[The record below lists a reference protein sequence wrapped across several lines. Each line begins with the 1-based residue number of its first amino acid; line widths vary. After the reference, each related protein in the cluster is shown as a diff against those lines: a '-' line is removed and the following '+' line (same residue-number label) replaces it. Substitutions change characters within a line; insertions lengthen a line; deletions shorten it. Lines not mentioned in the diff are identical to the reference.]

1 MSRQRLGSYS
11 GQLYGGRQLFPH
23 PEWCGWPVERHL
35 AAAQTGYSIWSTS
48 HGVLRRAMG
57 AEGDAVAITTTTASE
72 NQSCLLAIAL
82 MDSTLKGCSAP
93 QTGPR

>member
-1 MSRQRLGSYS
+1 
-11 GQLYGGRQLFPH
+11 
-23 PEWCGWPVERHL
+23 
-35 AAAQTGYSIWSTS
+35 
-48 HGVLRRAMG
+48 MG